1 MGLSNW
7 RARSEQDTQQ
17 QLRLVVSEQI
27 ENTLLCSSSPWL
39 AFFCCFCRSVHGQGV
54 CLWFMSCL
62 QFTEFP
68 TVQVPVYYDWVW
80 YWLLKTTEEFYV
92 GWHCFD
98 CVAFVCLSTHHLP
111 GELSERDQKPLQGG
125 CRHARENSTC
135 RLSHSR
141 RVSVDDGLVWRP
153 PEVKDGLGYT
163 LWNSGHRAEILMW
176 WGQTCRALIVHVWH
190 VEWIYC
196 PGLATAMEV

>member
-1 MGLSNW
+1 MHNSFFYGPFKLKSSFW
-7 RARSEQDTQQ
+7 TRCTTATPPC
-17 QLRLVVSEQI
+17 RLWTNRKPSVVFF
-27 ENTLLCSSSPWL
+27 L
-39 AFFCCFCRSVHGQGV
+39 AMACFLFVFFYCFCRSVHGQGV

-68 TVQVPVYYDWVW
+68 TVKVPVYYDWVW

-135 RLSHSR
+135 RRSHSR
-141 RVSVDDGLVWRP
+141 HVSVDMMV
-153 PEVKDGLGYT
+153 
-163 LWNSGHRAEILMW
+163 
-176 WGQTCRALIVHVWH
+176 
-190 VEWIYC
+190 
-196 PGLATAMEV
+196 